1 MITEKQWHKIGL
13 YFFIGLIFFSCA
25 DSSDEETMDGLAIS
39 AIREQYEETI
49 GDWDNVFSGGISFN
63 ANSVVPVGDI
73 EGEIVSGLLLGRYMD
88 IDYAE
93 VRYRGALGALEPNP
107 WYANWSFY
115 AGVVSGGDDEAMRR
129 DRDRNKPSVSEVLT
143 DAILR
148 QRMQSGSNR
157 VVLDGKASGVYYI
170 LDGFVFVED
179 GEVLEIKPGT
189 IITGRQEND
198 NSVNQASALIIAR
211 GGMLLAEGT
220 EGDPIIFTY
229 AADPLDGT
237 TRPSESGKWGGLI
250 ILGRSELNSEGN
262 ETAIEGLP
270 TDESRGL
277 YGGDDNRDNSGVL
290 RYVSIRHG
298 GSEIGAGN
306 EINGLTLGGVGSL
319 TSLSYVEVVG
329 NRDDGIEFF
338 GGTVNTKY
346 IISLY
351 CKDDAIDYDE
361 GYRGFNQFIIV
372 HQDPAQGAADR
383 AMECDGGTQP
393 ETGRP
398 YSIPLFVNITLIG
411 NANARAITI
420 RDNAGAHFFNGLV
433 QGFNK
438 GVDVEWI
445 SESDQDSWKQ
455 FTDGNLSFRSITFSL
470 DGKDAL
476 DEVFTITTPTP

>member
-1 MITEKQWHKIGL
+1 MITQFQWQKIGV
-13 YFFIGLIFFSCA
+13 YFYIGVLFFSCA
-25 DSSDEETMDGLAIS
+25 NSSEEEVMEGFPIS
-39 AIREQYEETI
+39 LRMQYEETL
-49 GDWDNVFSGGISFN
+49 GDWNNVFSGGIAFN
-63 ANSVVPVGDI
+63 ANSVVPVEDI
-73 EGEIVSGLLLGRYMD
+73 VGEIVSGVLQGQYLD
-88 IDYAE
+88 IDYDE
-93 VRYRGALGALEPNP
+93 VLYRGALGAMEVHP
-107 WYANWSFY
+107 WYSNWSFY
-115 AGVVSGGDDEAMRR
+115 AGVLSGGDDAAMRR
-129 DRDRNKPSVSEVLT
+129 DKDRNKPSVSEVIT
-143 DAILR
+143 DAMMR
-148 QRMQSGSNR
+148 QMMQSGGNR

-179 GEVLEIKPGT
+179 GEVLEITPGT

-198 NSVNQASALIIAR
+198 NSVNEASALIISR

-220 EGDPIIFTY
+220 ESDPIIFTY
-229 AADPLDGT
+229 SADPLDGT

-250 ILGRSELNSEGN
+250 ILGRAKLNSAVN
-262 ETAIEGLP
+262 ETAIEGLS
-270 TDESRGL
+270 TDEMRGL
-277 YGGDDNRDNSGVL
+277 YGGDNDRDNSGIL

-329 NRDDGIEFF
+329 NRDDGVEFF

-346 IISLY
+346 VISLY

-398 YSIPLFVNITLIG
+398 YSMPLFVNITLIG

-420 RDNAGAHFFNGLV
+420 RDNAGGHFFNGLV

-455 FTDGNLSFRSITFSL
+455 FTDGNLSFRSMTFSL
-470 DGKDAL
+470 DGKDDL
-476 DEVFTITTPTP
+476 GEVFTIATLTP